1 MSKKIRNIEEIT
13 DLENPKEILI
23 HYYCIYDEEMKY
35 FNEPF
40 ACNSLQ
46 EAKAS
51 IRNLVTRSEK
61 DYVSMHLDRFSLYRT
76 SSYDK
81 LSGRF
86 VSVGKGNPMKICK
99 LSDFIKLD
107 NNEEDE

>member
-40 ACNSLQ
+40 ACNSFA

-51 IRNLVTRSEK
+51 IRNIISRSEK
-61 DYVSMHLDRFSLYRT
+61 DYVSMHLDRFSLYST
-76 SSYDK
+76 HSFDK
-81 LSGRF
+81 LSGKF
-86 VSVGKGNPMKICK
+86 IAPGNGKPMKLCK
-99 LSDFIKLD
+99 LSDFIKIS
-107 NNEEDE
+107 NEDEEE